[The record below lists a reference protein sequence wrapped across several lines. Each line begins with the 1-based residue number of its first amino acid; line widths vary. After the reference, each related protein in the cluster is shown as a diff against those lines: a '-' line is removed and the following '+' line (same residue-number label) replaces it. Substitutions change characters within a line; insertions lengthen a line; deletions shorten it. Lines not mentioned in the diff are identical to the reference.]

1 MNKIKELLIKYEE
14 VIRYLI
20 IGVLTT
26 VVSLATYYI
35 LTFTILDP
43 KVSIQLQITNIIS
56 WIVSV
61 TFAYFTNRKYVFK
74 LKEKKNIKEASKFYL
89 SRLSTLLLD
98 MLLMQIFVI
107 RLKFN
112 DKIIKLIVQFVVIVL
127 NYILSK
133 FLVLKRNKKLSNIIF
148 KYYFDSFS
156 ND

>member
-1 MNKIKELLIKYEE
+1 MNKIKKLLIKYEE

-43 KVSIQLQITNIIS
+43 KVSIQLQITNVIS

-127 NYILSK
+127 NYVLSK
-133 FLVLKRNKKLSNIIF
+133 FLVF
-148 KYYFDSFS
+148 KSKVK
-156 ND
+156 NNE

>member
-14 VIRYLI
+14 IIRYLI

-26 VVSLATYYI
+26 VVSLATYYL
-35 LTFTILDP
+35 LTLTIFDP
-43 KVSIQLQITNIIS
+43 NVSIELQITNIIS

-89 SRLSTLLLD
+89 SRLTTLLLD

-133 FLVLKRNKKLSNIIF
+133 FLVF
-148 KYYFDSFS
+148 KSKVK
-156 ND
+156 NNE

>member
-35 LTFTILDP
+35 LTFTVLDP

-112 DKIIKLIVQFVVIVL
+112 DKVIKLIVQFVVIVL
-127 NYILSK
+127 NYVLSK
-133 FLVLKRNKKLSNIIF
+133 FLVF
-148 KYYFDSFS
+148 KSKVK
-156 ND
+156 NNE

>member
-20 IGVLTT
+20 IGILTT
-26 VVSLATYYI
+26 IVSLATYYI
-35 LTFTILDP
+35 LTFTVLDP

-127 NYILSK
+127 NYVLSK
-133 FLVLKRNKKLSNIIF
+133 FLVF
-148 KYYFDSFS
+148 KSKVK
-156 ND
+156 NNE

>member
-26 VVSLATYYI
+26 VVSLTTYYI
-35 LTFTILDP
+35 LTFTVLDP
-43 KVSIQLQITNIIS
+43 KVSVQLQITNIIS

-133 FLVLKRNKKLSNIIF
+133 FLVF
-148 KYYFDSFS
+148 KSKVK
-156 ND
+156 NNE

>member
-26 VVSLATYYI
+26 IVSLATYYI
-35 LTFTILDP
+35 LTFTVLDP

-127 NYILSK
+127 NYVLSK
-133 FLVLKRNKKLSNIIF
+133 FLVF
-148 KYYFDSFS
+148 KSKVK
-156 ND
+156 NNE

>member
-35 LTFTILDP
+35 LTFTVLDP
-43 KVSIQLQITNIIS
+43 KVSIQLQITNVIS

-133 FLVLKRNKKLSNIIF
+133 FLVF
-148 KYYFDSFS
+148 KSKVK
-156 ND
+156 NNE

>member
-43 KVSIQLQITNIIS
+43 KVSIQLQITNVIS

-127 NYILSK
+127 NYVLSK
-133 FLVLKRNKKLSNIIF
+133 FLVF
-148 KYYFDSFS
+148 KSKVK
-156 ND
+156 NNE

>member
-26 VVSLATYYI
+26 IVSLATYYI

-133 FLVLKRNKKLSNIIF
+133 FLVF
-148 KYYFDSFS
+148 KSKVK
-156 ND
+156 NNE

>member
-35 LTFTILDP
+35 LTFTVLDP

-133 FLVLKRNKKLSNIIF
+133 FLVF
-148 KYYFDSFS
+148 KSKVK
-156 ND
+156 NNE

>member
-35 LTFTILDP
+35 LTFTVLDP
-43 KVSIQLQITNIIS
+43 KVSVQLQITNIIS

-133 FLVLKRNKKLSNIIF
+133 FLVF
-148 KYYFDSFS
+148 KSKVK
-156 ND
+156 NNE

>member
-26 VVSLATYYI
+26 IVSLATYYI
-35 LTFTILDP
+35 LTFTVLDP
-43 KVSIQLQITNIIS
+43 KVSIQLQITNVIS

-127 NYILSK
+127 NYVLSK
-133 FLVLKRNKKLSNIIF
+133 FLVF
-148 KYYFDSFS
+148 KSKVK
-156 ND
+156 NNE